1 MASSNRLLKSKITAW
16 AALMAVV
23 VMIALTF
30 RMRCA
35 WWACIDT
42 FFAFMM
48 AFAHLAA
55 LYLERFNAFA
65 SRRLDMIALVCG
77 FMTLLAIIGE
87 YIAYSLL
94 F

>member
-1 MASSNRLLKSKITAW
+1 MASSKRLLKSKIIAW
-16 AALMAVV
+16 AALITVL
-23 VMIALTF
+23 VMIVLTF

-35 WWACIDT
+35 WWACIDM

-48 AFAHLAA
+48 VFAHIAS

-65 SRRLDMIALVCG
+65 SRRLDAIALVCG

-87 YIAYSLL
+87 YIAYALL